1 MTKKGF
7 SEEFYGVN
15 FFLNCVNELIGYV
28 IAHHVTIVKLPMQ
41 HEQTTSNYFAVENS
55 LL

>member
-7 SEEFYGVN
+7 SKEFYGAN

-28 IAHHVTIVKLPMQ
+28 IAHHVTIVKLLIQ
-41 HEQTTSNYFAVENS
+41 HVYQGCVSHD
-55 LL
+55 